1 MALTS
6 VFYDG
11 TVTETDRAKNRGGV
25 PDYGVY
31 GIEDFKVTAHPSIA
45 NAVLVKAGKAH
56 GFGVTDTATS
66 DQVVQCGTI
75 SSGTRWDLIVVR
87 RNWQPA
93 LGGPS
98 TLEAVPGGAVA
109 EIPTS
114 RKVGPGVED
123 DQPLALVK
131 WKAGLSAPEQI
142 IDLRVWTSNGGLY
155 AKDDL
160 VRSYLT
166 GVGTQVNIGGVDWVR
181 ILGANDVPEWAADV
195 TSSYAPLPVTGYS
208 LTGSIDIEP
217 AGAKRRVT
225 VDLNVTRTGAAGT
238 IPKDDYASFG
248 AVIPSA
254 ARGTA
259 KPKYLPVTV
268 LGGSGNVYCPGTAF
282 LNTETGVLQIR
293 GQNTFTWPT
302 GALFSLNLSY
312 YI

>member
-31 GIEDFKVTAHPSIA
+31 GIEDFKVIAHPSIA

-56 GFGVTDTATS
+56 GFGVTDTATA
-66 DQVVQCGTI
+66 DQPVQCGTI
-75 SSGTRWDLIVVR
+75 SSGTRWDLITVR

-93 LGGPS
+93 AGGPS

-166 GVGTQVNIGGVDWVR
+166 GAGTRISINGIDWVCT
-181 ILGANDVPEWAADV
+181 LGANDVPTWRAGMTSGKESITIATNSSFV
-195 TSSYAPLPVTGYS
+195 TKFIKYPITYPVPPVPVISIASNVGGDASRLIVSGYTSTTTG
-208 LTGSIDIEP
+208 
-217 AGAKRRVT
+217 
-225 VDLNVTRTGAAGT
+225 
-238 IPKDDYASFG
+238 F
-248 AVIPSA
+248 
-254 ARGTA
+254 TA
-259 KPKYLPVTV
+259 KLQTSDNVKVGVTYDISV
-268 LGGSGNVYCPGTAF
+268 NWVAYPAMG
-282 LNTETGVLQIR
+282 
-293 GQNTFTWPT
+293 
-302 GALFSLNLSY
+302 
-312 YI
+312 